1 MLVSLFYKCISFVIL
16 YDVEC
21 LVCNIVT
28 YYDVTS
34 DLNRNNTPTQLIIS
48 ASDIVVLWGCCNCQV
63 IKGYGNCFVTDCTT
77 ILIDVILFDQKVI
90 NSVVKLTSYLDGWL
104 PIKFLLLTDELP
116 N

>member
-1 MLVSLFYKCISFVIL
+1 MLVSLFYKCIGFVIL

-34 DLNRNNTPTQLIIS
+34 DLNRNNTQTQLVIS
-48 ASDIVVLWGCCNCQV
+48 VFDIVVLWCCCNCQV
-63 IKGYGNCFVTDCTT
+63 IKGYGNCFVMDYTT
-77 ILIDVILFDQKVI
+77 ILIDVILFDQKII
-90 NSVVKLTSYLDGWL
+90 NSIVKLTSYLDWWL
-104 PIKFLLLTDELP
+104 PIKFLLLTGELP